1 MSLNGLNATEVN
13 EAYQSA
19 VGEGG
24 GWFLLK
30 YESRDEVKILK
41 RGGGGVVDIRETIAQ
56 YDEQA
61 PLYGFVH
68 YRRRK
73 VILKYVPEGTSRLLQ
88 ERFTPHDTVFSFTTP
103 KGLNDVALS
112 SACSLHTASA
122 SIKSSSDSLR
132 QRGLSGIAEDVSEF
146 PSDEADVEPMDE
158 KKDDKDGSSSLSVR
172 PERKDS
178 LSNAQ
183 TPMTIPRPERR
194 ESTSQSPKRKDVNK
208 ALPPTPS
215 DNAEDRATTR
225 NALEDSFLES
235 RPSIDGR
242 PSIQSNRPSMLS
254 MRTSHEYRPKVKLGP
269 RPSLDSPGRT
279 KTSDPAN
286 DFGPVSALPNGVR
299 LSKKQAPTRPKSANG
314 QKTIAETPEHP
325 LPSPKPSPP
334 TAVSEKNPSPAPNTL
349 ARQLHAADGKPVAMT
364 PEKRRLKK
372 ALELRQKQLAARNV
386 SEASEQEAR
395 SHDTTTR
402 EATDSNKRESVTSTL
417 PDVSPADD
425 SNADVLQARIDALH
439 EEPDL
444 VHVGPQNLSKETPEV
459 FDVSP
464 VTIAEVSDG
473 PSTQA
478 SSISGEDETQ
488 TKAISEQRYQVQDN
502 HSATASTIPEPSIL
516 DHVSRPV
523 LASLQPSG
531 ECIAVDPS
539 GFNEQKAQQPSIKA
553 PTVDNFVSTGEETAS
568 MDLAEKP
575 SKSLQ
580 KEPVLEEAPRDPSP
594 VREVLSPLYKRR
606 SVSAK
611 SISTD
616 SEILKPH
623 DIPLPPI
630 AEDEEANLT
639 PQGKACDDSP
649 GSIPSTTHQDGQY
662 QNLSPSQEDNDSP
675 VEVRPASTDAPS
687 EQRDRRARRHGL
699 VNPVKRVSSPDGS
712 EEQFLS
718 DDSFM
723 EELKSATVQEAKPM
737 SVSKSPIMPVFPRS
751 IPESKSTEN
760 LRPASASSR
769 LNRPKRQDDH
779 PMMPKLPDLFSARSS
794 SAPYAPLSEAQ
805 LSPPTLKKMGV
816 SSGISQRI
824 KALEQLSSRPGSP
837 SSQNSSPAAVSAP
850 SYNLPKP
857 RKTSFRASQ
866 AAAEIAKASTQAS
879 TARSYTP
886 FSPSARTPEESSKQL
901 GDGTVR
907 VDRIDVTTKSGKIR
921 PESISVTARIVRGGS
936 QNKVPQVPEDGSRA
950 AALDL
955 YPSPLTVEHQSKR
968 PATPLSP
975 LKPPK
980 PLYARSSSS
989 SSTAHKSD
997 PLPAPRR
1004 DSISSRLSST
1014 PSRRGSE
1021 PELPHSMS
1029 DSSINS
1035 MMNFDGSK
1043 EDKKESRKSRLFKR
1057 MSNISAASR
1066 RSIASALSP
1075 VRKDIKDEPIVEHQ
1089 EPSRESIRPL
1099 TVDVGDVNVQFPDTL
1114 LWKRRH
1120 MQIDEKGLLVLS
1132 ASKADNV
1139 SHLGSTQLYFG

>member
-1 MSLNGLNATEVN
+1 
-13 EAYQSA
+13 
-19 VGEGG
+19 
-24 GWFLLK
+24 
-30 YESRDEVKILK
+30 
-41 RGGGGVVDIRETIAQ
+41 
-56 YDEQA
+56 
-61 PLYGFVH
+61 
-68 YRRRK
+68 
-73 VILKYVPEGTSRLLQ
+73 
-88 ERFTPHDTVFSFTTP
+88 
-103 KGLNDVALS
+103 
-112 SACSLHTASA
+112 
-122 SIKSSSDSLR
+122 
-132 QRGLSGIAEDVSEF
+132 
-146 PSDEADVEPMDE
+146 MDE
-158 KKDDKDGSSSLSVR
+158 KKDDSNGPSPPSVR
-172 PERKDS
+172 PERTDS

-183 TPMTIPRPERR
+183 IPVTLPMPERR
-194 ESTSQSPKRKDVNK
+194 ESTSQSPKRKDINK

-215 DNAEDRATTR
+215 DKAEDRATTR

-235 RPSIDGR
+235 RPSIEGR
-242 PSIQSNRPSMLS
+242 PSVQSNRPSMLS
-254 MRTSHEYRPKVKLGP
+254 MRTSYEYRPKVKLGP
-269 RPSLDSPGRT
+269 RPSLDSPGRA
-279 KTSDPAN
+279 KSSDPAN
-286 DFGPVSALPNGVR
+286 DFRPVSVLPNGVR

-314 QKTIAETPEHP
+314 QRTIVEMPEHP
-325 LPSPKPSPP
+325 LPSPKPLPP
-334 TAVSEKNPSPAPNTL
+334 AVVSEKNLSPAPNTL
-349 ARQLHAADGKPVAMT
+349 ARQLHGTDRMT

-372 ALELRQKQLAARNV
+372 ALELRKKQLAARNAL
-386 SEASEQEAR
+386 EAPEQEAQPDNTT
-395 SHDTTTR
+395 SHESPDC
-402 EATDSNKRESVTSTL
+402 NKRESLTFTL

-478 SSISGEDETQ
+478 SSISGEDEVS
-488 TKAISEQRYQVQDN
+488 TKAVSEQRHQVQDN
-502 HSATASTIPEPSIL
+502 HSATASTIPEPSVL
-516 DHVSRPV
+516 DHVSSPV
-523 LASLQPSG
+523 LESPQPSG
-531 ECIAVDPS
+531 QCIAIDLS
-539 GFNEQKAQQPSIKA
+539 GIIEHKAQQPPIEA
-553 PTVDNFVSTGEETAS
+553 PIVEHPAVTGVEPAPL
-568 MDLAEKP
+568 DLAESP
-575 SKSLQ
+575 SKSLPE
-580 KEPVLEEAPRDPSP
+580 KPVSEEASRDPSL
-594 VREVLSPLYKRR
+594 VSEVMSPLYKRR
-606 SVSAK
+606 SVSVK
-611 SISTD
+611 SISID
-616 SEILKPH
+616 AEILKPH
-623 DIPLPPI
+623 DIPLPLI
-630 AEDEEANLT
+630 DEDEEVSLT
-639 PQGKACDDSP
+639 PQGKVFDKNLIL
-649 GSIPSTTHQDGQY
+649 IPSTTHQDGQHRS
-662 QNLSPSQEDNDSP
+662 LSPSQEDKNSP
-675 VEVRPASTDAPS
+675 VEVRPASIDASS

-699 VNPVKRVSSPDGS
+699 INLVKRVSSPDGS

-718 DDSFM
+718 DESFM

-751 IPESKSTEN
+751 APESKSTEN
-760 LRPASASSR
+760 LRPTSASSR

-850 SYNLPKP
+850 SHNFPKP

-866 AAAEIAKASTQAS
+866 AATEIAKASTQAS

-886 FSPSARTPEESSKQL
+886 FSSSARTPEEGSKQL
-901 GDGTVR
+901 GDGAVR
-907 VDRIDVTTKSGKIR
+907 VDQIDVTTKPGKVR

-936 QNKVPQVPEDGSRA
+936 QNKISQVPEDGSRA
-950 AALDL
+950 AASDL

-980 PLYARSSSS
+980 PLYARSTSS
-989 SSTAHKSD
+989 SSTAPKSD

-1035 MMNFDGSK
+1035 MINFDGSK

-1099 TVDVGDVNVQFPDTL
+1099 AVDVGDVNVQFPDTL

-1139 SHLGSTQLYFG
+1139 GRLTLRICTPAHQSHRIPKSSLSAIPSPNSTLPIYPTRTRRSYPTVSKVWHGACGVSLTVIQALSLISGTAVPCNVPARTRMRAKMCYER